1 MLREADP
8 WKGKKKKEKFYA
20 LFQLE
25 VIAAHVLMDGQG
37 NFNTSVSK

>member
-8 WKGKKKKEKFYA
+8 WKGKKKEKFYA